1 MEYSIEE
8 ELPMPTSR
16 LEVQRHSDLRPHLE
30 KILSC
35 VKALH
40 VTLSAVMAD
49 LAGIRKTMFEDPE
62 KIDTYRN
69 HLKHTLATTKPLVD
83 EAMLSYDLLMQEIS
97 DSQQWTN

>member
-1 MEYSIEE
+1 
-8 ELPMPTSR
+8 MPTSS
-16 LEVQRHSDLRPHLE
+16 LEVQQHSDLRPHLE
-30 KILSC
+30 QILSC
-35 VKALH
+35 VKSLH

-49 LAGIRKTMFEDPE
+49 VAAIRKTVFEDPG

-69 HLKHTLATTKPLVD
+69 HLKQTIATTKPLVD

>member
-1 MEYSIEE
+1 
-8 ELPMPTSR
+8 
-16 LEVQRHSDLRPHLE
+16 VQHHSDLRPHLE

-49 LAGIRKTMFEDPE
+49 VAAIRKTMFEGAG

-69 HLKHTLATTKPLVD
+69 HLKQTISTTKPLVD
-83 EAMLSYDLLMQEIS
+83 EAMLSYDFLMQEIS

>member
-1 MEYSIEE
+1 
-8 ELPMPTSR
+8 
-16 LEVQRHSDLRPHLE
+16 LE

-35 VKALH
+35 VKSLH

-49 LAGIRKTMFEDPE
+49 VAAIRKTMFEDPE

-69 HLKHTLATTKPLVD
+69 HLNQTIATTKPLVD
-83 EAMLSYDLLMQEIS
+83 EAMLSYDSLMQEIS

>member
-1 MEYSIEE
+1 
-8 ELPMPTSR
+8 MPNSR
-16 LEVQRHSDLRPHLE
+16 LEVQHNSDLRPHLE

-49 LAGIRKTMFEDPE
+49 VAAIRKTMFEGAG

-69 HLKHTLATTKPLVD
+69 HLKQTISTTKPLVD
-83 EAMLSYDLLMQEIS
+83 EAMLSYDFLMQEIS